1 MEEETACEV
10 GVGGE
15 RNSEIHDAR
24 IRPDGAGFGNCFT
37 DFFLKSDW
45 DWPGYGRVY
54 GNISSVQNFMV

>member
-37 DFFLKSDW
+37 DFFFKE
-45 DWPGYGRVY
+45 
-54 GNISSVQNFMV
+54 